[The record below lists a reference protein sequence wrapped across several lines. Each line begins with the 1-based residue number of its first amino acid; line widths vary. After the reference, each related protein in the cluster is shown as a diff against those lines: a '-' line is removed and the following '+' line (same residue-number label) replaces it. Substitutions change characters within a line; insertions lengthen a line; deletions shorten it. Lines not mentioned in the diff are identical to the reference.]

1 MYIYFNNGTEI
12 ITLFVYLSLGIIT
25 LIAGLKQFF

>member
-1 MYIYFNNGTEI
+1 MYIYLNNGTEI

-25 LIAGLKQFF
+25 LIAGLKKFF